1 MFAGPDSE
9 GARAAGAATAVR
21 FGVAIA
27 LVLLL
32 AIASLRLLQ
41 WGLTQQVSFDGAMNL
56 EVARSLAEGHGYR
69 RMYGDQ
75 AAFSPAIQT
84 RAPYLLPAAA
94 VFATFGVGLWQ
105 AQLANL
111 LYLALL
117 AAAAF
122 ALARRWLPW
131 PWPLAAAAAVIGT
144 PGMAEYGLNGYGEAP
159 ALAWWLLALLVLYPR
174 ESARPLPL
182 ARVAVAGLL
191 AGVAVLTKTVL
202 LAGLAAA
209 LPVLLLHQL
218 CYARRRHALGACAVL
233 VAGALVPL
241 ALHEAWRASA
251 LPADSTWWQW
261 ALGEYR
267 RIRNQAVGGSF
278 ADTAGL
284 LPKLHLHAGILA
296 GALGLA
302 LPLALAWLLLPFAA
316 LAARA
321 RRFTTLR
328 GWPVLAT
335 LALLAALYFAWWLGI
350 TPTQKAWYRR
360 IFNGVVV
367 IDLLSALVAGSLWT
381 LRAQAPSWRRA
392 ATIGMLALLLPTAAA
407 VASLLPRHW
416 PDDASRRALVAD
428 LAAVDALPR
437 GAALFGTGWYS
448 SPHIALYAGRHI
460 DNLVAQVP
468 ERLAQRGNAYLLV
481 DPAMAEAGADAYWL
495 QRYPHREVQASEDLR
510 IVALDTR
517 RVADPFA
524 GRSIDST
531 TLRSAL
537 AFDRDAGD
545 ADLFGFHQRE
555 GDGWRWMAA
564 DAEALLRYDG
574 GDALQVDAYMPEP
587 DAYRHPGGVTAGVW
601 LGGCRLGEVR
611 HRQSGRRATVLALQ
625 PCPLQPGQVVR
636 VRLRSDNVLRAP
648 ADRQLSLVIHAIGF
662 VDTNGRSPGAH

>member
-1 MFAGPDSE
+1 MAV
-9 GARAAGAATAVR
+9 ATAVR
-21 FGVAIA
+21 FGVAIV
-27 LVLLL
+27 LILLL

-159 ALAWWLLALLVLYPR
+159 ALAWWLLSLLVLYPR
-174 ESARPLPL
+174 EPARPLPL
-182 ARVAVAGLL
+182 ARVAAAGLL
-191 AGVAVLTKTVL
+191 AGVAMLTKTVL

-218 CYARRRHALGACAVL
+218 GYARRRHALAACSVL

-284 LPKLHLHAGILA
+284 LSKLHLHAGILA
-296 GALGLA
+296 GALGFA

-316 LAARA
+316 LAAGA
-321 RRFTTLR
+321 RRFTALR

-360 IFNGVVV
+360 IFNGVIV
-367 IDLLSALVAGSLWT
+367 IDLLAVLVAGSLWT

-392 ATIGMLALLLPTAAA
+392 ATIGMLALLLPAAAA

-437 GAALFGTGWYS
+437 AAALFGTGWYS

-481 DPAMAEAGADAYWL
+481 DPAMAEAGADVYWL
-495 QRYPHREVQASEDLR
+495 QRYPHREVQASQDLR

-537 AFDRDAGD
+537 AFDRDGGD
-545 ADLFGFHQRE
+545 AALFGFHQRE

-587 DAYRHPGGVTAGVW
+587 EGYRHAGGVTSVVW
-601 LGGCRLGEVR
+601 LGECRLGEVR

-636 VRLRSDNVLRAP
+636 VRLRSDNVLRVP
-648 ADRQLSLVIHAIGF
+648 TDRQLSLVIHAIGF
-662 VDTNGRSPGAH
+662 VDTNGRSPVSD

>member
-1 MFAGPDSE
+1 M
-9 GARAAGAATAVR
+9 RHL
-21 FGVAIA
+21 VAIP

-32 AIASLRLLQ
+32 ALAALRLLQ

-69 RMYGDQ
+69 RLYGDQ

-94 VFATFGVGLWQ
+94 VFATFGVGVWQ

-122 ALARRWLPW
+122 ALARRALPW
-131 PWPLAAAAAVIGT
+131 PWPLAAAAAVIAT

-174 ESARPLPL
+174 RSARPLPL
-182 ARVAVAGLL
+182 AQVAAAGFL

-202 LAGLAAA
+202 LAGLAAM
-209 LPVLLLHQL
+209 LPVLLLHQSG
-218 CYARRRHALGACAVL
+218 CARRRHAIAACAVL
-233 VAGALVPL
+233 LAGALVPL

-278 ADTAGL
+278 ADTPDL
-284 LPKLHLHAGILA
+284 LSKLHLHARVLA

-316 LAARA
+316 LAAGA
-321 RRFTTLR
+321 RRFTALR
-328 GWPVLAT
+328 AWPVIAT
-335 LALLAALYFAWWLGI
+335 LALFAALYFAWWLGI

-360 IFNGVVV
+360 IFNGVIVV
-367 IDLLSALVAGSLWT
+367 DLLVVLVAGSLWA

-392 ATIGMLALLLPTAAA
+392 ATIGVLALLLPCVAA

-428 LAAVDALPR
+428 LAAVASLSP

-448 SPHIALYAGRHI
+448 SPHIGLYAGRHVG
-460 DNLVAQVP
+460 NLVAEVP
-468 ERLAQRGNAYLLV
+468 ERLAQRGHAYLLV
-481 DPAMAEAGADAYWL
+481 DPAMEEAGADDYWL
-495 QRYPHREVQASEDLR
+495 QRYPHRDVPASEDLR

-524 GRSIDST
+524 GRTIDPA
-531 TLRSAL
+531 TLHSAL
-537 AFDRDAGD
+537 AFDQDAGD
-545 ADLFGFHQRE
+545 AALFGFHQRE
-555 GDGWRWMAA
+555 GDGWRWASA
-564 DAEALLRYDG
+564 DAEVLLRYDG
-574 GDALQVDAYMPEP
+574 GEALQVDAYMPEP
-587 DAYRHPGGVTAGVW
+587 DRYRHAGGVTGVVW
-601 LGGCRLGEVR
+601 LGDCRLGEVR
-611 HRQSGRRATVLALQ
+611 HRQAGRHATRLALE
-625 PCPLQPGQVVR
+625 PCPLQHGQVVR
-636 VRLRSDNVLRAP
+636 TRLRSDNVLREP
-648 ADRQLSLVIHAIGF
+648 TDRQLSLVIHAIGF
-662 VDTNGRSPGAH
+662 VGANGRSPGAE